1 MREYVLTDTERK
13 ILESYLRKNI
23 KLQDFRIVM
32 FRIRKAHEQLKSDMN
47 LIDAVLQ
54 KSKS

>member
-1 MREYVLTDTERK
+1 
-13 ILESYLRKNI
+13 
-23 KLQDFRIVM
+23 VM